1 MVMGSESVEAAI
13 VVNNVL
19 ANQFASAVDVPTRFD
34 EPGENL
40 KCSNYI
46 CNLQTL
52 IHIFSIKTA
61 EQGEFKQLDGFKVK
75 CWPSDK

>member
-1 MVMGSESVEAAI
+1 MEAAI

-40 KCSNYI
+40 KCSNCI

-61 EQGEFKQLDGFKVK
+61 EQGNLNNWMGSKLNAGQATNN
-75 CWPSDK
+75 